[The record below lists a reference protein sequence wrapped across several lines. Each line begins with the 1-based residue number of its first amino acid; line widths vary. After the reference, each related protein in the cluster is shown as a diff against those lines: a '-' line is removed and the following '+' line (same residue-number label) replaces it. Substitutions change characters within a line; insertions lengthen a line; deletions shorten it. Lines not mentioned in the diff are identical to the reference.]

1 MPLQKSRFIRIMLTI
16 LLLSVGIGAHAQFY
30 NGLNMTFGKN
40 RVQWD
45 DFHWSYYRN
54 DKFDIYYYQGG
65 QDLAK
70 YAQQYAKKQ
79 IPAMENKLGGQ
90 FGKKI
95 QFLVFNSLSDFKQSN
110 INNKEEDT
118 RNTGGVTK
126 IIGTKVILYFDGN
139 YVNFE
144 TQIRE
149 GIAQLLMSQLMNGM
163 RMSFT
168 REVVILP
175 NAVAMMTPIAISRT
189 LPRLMNALNSAMSPG
204 FFSFAIYN
212 DLQLM

>member
-1 MPLQKSRFIRIMLTI
+1 MPFLKKTRIKFFLTA
-16 LLLSVGIGAHAQFY
+16 LLLSIGISAQAQFY

-70 YAQQYAKKQ
+70 YAQQYAKTQ
-79 IPAMENKLGGQ
+79 IPLMEDKLGGQ

-110 INNKEEDT
+110 INNEEEDT
-118 RNTGGVTK
+118 RNTGSLRRMKCLTS
-126 IIGTKVILYFDGN
+126 TENVIL
-139 YVNFE
+139 E
-144 TQIRE
+144 W
-149 GIAQLLMSQLMNGM
+149 
-163 RMSFT
+163 
-168 REVVILP
+168 
-175 NAVAMMTPIAISRT
+175 
-189 LPRLMNALNSAMSPG
+189 
-204 FFSFAIYN
+204 
-212 DLQLM
+212 